1 MGPRLI
7 STIRA
12 AMLAGLAGGAADILA
27 AFVIYRPATP
37 LQILQSIAAGLQG
50 AAAWNGGLASA
61 ALGLACHFLIA
72 IAFAGLFIA
81 AARPAPVL
89 LRQPA
94 LSGLAFGV
102 FVYGVMNAIVAPLS
116 LAPDGAP
123 PPPHMI
129 GLGLLA
135 HALFGLALAF
145 TAARL
150 MRGVR

>member
-1 MGPRLI
+1 
-7 STIRA
+7 
-12 AMLAGLAGGAADILA
+12 
-27 AFVIYRPATP
+27 
-37 LQILQSIAAGLQG
+37 
-50 AAAWNGGLASA
+50 
-61 ALGLACHFLIA
+61 
-72 IAFAGLFIA
+72 
-81 AARPAPVL
+81 
-89 LRQPA
+89 
-94 LSGLAFGV
+94 
-102 FVYGVMNAIVAPLS
+102 MNAIVAPLS